1 MSAGPAES
9 TPPRRKAGR
18 RPAAA
23 PTTKGLLP
31 GSPAAVR
38 RSAQLQAG
46 AIPAKGSV
54 RLDLG
59 DMTPAALLA
68 LLHLIR
74 DGLKGNEYYGNL
86 TEIVASLTASESDLL
101 ELLRTLAAL
110 EQQLKSTRAA
120 VATAVLDGKEK
131 LRAAAVAC
139 ENTDRSREALL
150 SAGWSL
156 RRPAGP
162 AATMTAPVHLT
173 AQPTGLAG
181 ELNARWSAV
190 PNRKFY
196 EVQIIPVGEAALSTV
211 WDELPTRPVSRRQI
225 DFKGFIPGSLV
236 SLRVRAVGA
245 KGAGPWCDSLTAR
258 V

>member
-1 MSAGPAES
+1 MKPKAKATSAAPAES
-9 TPPRRKAGR
+9 ASPRRKAGR

-23 PTTKGLLP
+23 PAPKGLLP
-31 GSPAAVR
+31 GS
-38 RSAQLQAG
+38 
-46 AIPAKGSV
+46 
-54 RLDLG
+54 
-59 DMTPAALLA
+59 PAALLA

-86 TEIVASLTASESDLL
+86 TGIVAALTASESGLL

-110 EQQLKSTRAA
+110 EQQIKSTRAA
-120 VATAVLDGKEK
+120 VATAVLDGKEQ

-139 ENTDRSREALL
+139 ENTDRNREALL

-173 AQPTGLAG
+173 AQANGYTG
-181 ELNARWSAV
+181 ELSARWSAV
-190 PNRKFY
+190 PNKKFY
-196 EVQIIPVGEAALSTV
+196 EVQIIPAGEASVSTV
-211 WDELPTRPVSRRQI
+211 WDELPTHPSSRRQI
-225 DFKGFIPGSLV
+225 DLKGFTPGSLV
-236 SLRVRAVGA
+236 SLRVRAAGA

-258 V
+258 VP